1 MFQILSSDSTLNAT
15 RSSAEEIT
23 TILRVKN
30 KVIECVDCGSG
41 GSDLQFWITV
51 GALVIAFL
59 ALLMNFVQFRQF
71 MRNVRSRAEFK
82 VTLHSAGRRVEE
94 GVQQLPAMNGTARV
108 AIGIKN
114 EGKKAAGET
123 LVNALIPRYLQEA
136 RWCGPNGQ
144 KVEAP
149 PGTTPTDDEML
160 IAPDGTE
167 YPAKYLSRMLPR
179 VGTKPHHLLHFQF
192 SIELAKA
199 GDSVV
204 IPVRVKVQAD
214 EIPDDVEDY
223 IEDLAVR
230 IERRPN

>member
-1 MFQILSSDSTLNAT
+1 M
-15 RSSAEEIT
+15 
-23 TILRVKN
+23 K
-30 KVIECVDCGSG
+30 KVIECVNCGE

-71 MRNVRSRAEFK
+71 IRGVRSRAEFK
-82 VTLHSAGRRVEE
+82 VTLRPAGNDVVNDVRLTKADR
-94 GVQQLPAMNGTARV
+94 TAVRV

-123 LVNALIPRYLQEA
+123 LVNALVPSHLEQV
-136 RWCGPNGQ
+136 RWAGPNGQ
-144 KVEAP
+144 KVVGP
-149 PGTTPTDDEML
+149 DVLSGTTQTDDETL
-160 IAPDGTE
+160 TAPDGTE
-167 YPAKYLSRMLPR
+167 YPAKYLVRQLPR

-192 SIELAKA
+192 YVDLKTA
-199 GDSVV
+199 GEGVV

-223 IEDLAVR
+223 VEDLAVR
-230 IERRPN
+230 IERRSE

>member
-1 MFQILSSDSTLNAT
+1 MKD
-15 RSSAEEIT
+15 R
-23 TILRVKN
+23 
-30 KVIECVDCGSG
+30 VIECSNCGG

-71 MRNVRSRAEFK
+71 MLGVRSRAEFK
-82 VTLHSAGRRVEE
+82 VTLHSAGRGVED
-94 GVQQLPAMNGTARV
+94 GVQRMTAMNGTVRV
-108 AIGIKN
+108 AVGIKN

-123 LVNALIPRYLQEA
+123 LVNALVPSHLQET

-149 PGTTPTDDEML
+149 TGTTSTNEKL
-160 IAPDGTE
+160 VASDGTE

-192 SIELAKA
+192 SIELPRH

-214 EIPDDVEDY
+214 EIPDDIEDY
-223 IEDLAVR
+223 VEHLDVR
-230 IERRPN
+230 VQRISRR